1 MDDMRDL
8 IAEFGLF
15 AGLPKETIELAAGCA
30 KNVAFDA
37 GARIL
42 TEGHSAETFY
52 LIRRGRASLQVRR
65 PSGKAILIETL
76 GPGSVLGL
84 SWLVPP
90 YRWHFDAV
98 ALEPVGAVA
107 IDGACLRGKA
117 DADSSFGYGLLQRI
131 SQVLLERLQST
142 RERLLDV
149 YGSDLSR

>member
-1 MDDMRDL
+1 MEEMHDL
-8 IAEFGLF
+8 IGEFPLF
-15 AGLPKETIELAAGCA
+15 SGLPKETIELAAGCA
-30 KNVAFDA
+30 HNVAFDT

-42 TEGHSAETFY
+42 TEGHSADTFY
-52 LIRRGRASLQVRR
+52 LIRRGRVSLQVRK
-65 PSGKAILIETL
+65 PSGKAIVIETL

-98 ALEPVGAVA
+98 ALEPIGAVA
-107 IDGACLRGKA
+107 VDGACLRGKA

-131 SQVLLERLQST
+131 AQVLLERLQST

-149 YGSDLSR
+149 YGSDLAH